1 MVLQVVYILNN
12 LFHHHFKSVCSGG
25 LSPSVVFVNSPFQS
39 HFQSLFQR
47 ESKSETF
54 FMAMSSTFNV
64 NKNCCS

>member
-39 HFQSLFQR
+39 HLQSLFQR

-54 FMAMSSTFNV
+54 LWQ
-64 NKNCCS
+64 